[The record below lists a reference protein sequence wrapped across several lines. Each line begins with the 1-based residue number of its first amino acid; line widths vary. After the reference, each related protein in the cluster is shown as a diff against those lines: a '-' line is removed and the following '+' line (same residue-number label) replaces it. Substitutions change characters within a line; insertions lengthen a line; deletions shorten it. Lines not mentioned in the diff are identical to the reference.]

1 MLYKIKLNTGL
12 ELEFEN
18 DYENVIDE
26 FYETFNNQNISFV
39 SIGDNFLGKHSI
51 LYIKPF
57 EEEEEVN
64 YQLTLSNGEVFNLKL
79 EETLDTS
86 EFLQKLNSQ
95 GEYFVSIGGVIF
107 QKHLLNTLIKVK

>member
-12 ELEFEN
+12 DLEFEN
-18 DYENVIDE
+18 DSELLIQE
-26 FYETFNNQNISFV
+26 FYEKFNNQSISFV
-39 SIGDNFLGKHSI
+39 SIGDNFLGKHSV
-51 LYIKPF
+51 LYIKSF
-57 EEEEEVN
+57 KEEEEVN
-64 YQLTLSNGEVFNLKL
+64 YQLTLSNGEIFNLKL
-79 EETLDTS
+79 EETIDAS